1 MQSGLQPVQTSNLLI
16 KPTRFQA
23 QVQPNRQT
31 IKNESA
37 CWLKRTPSVRHFC
50 LASMSFSIIKSH
62 ASFVFN
68 SHSTQSKS
76 ELTLDVSVSGA
87 LMAMRVMVK
96 PQMMS
101 LIGSLVRTAKIR
113 QTSFIIANAA
123 LCQGRENRLR
133 VRNLSR
139 TYAPVNTY
147 ALVDRELEIADE
159 SLELGSPKSKNNL
172 SDVSQPVAFPC
183 LQ

>member
-1 MQSGLQPVQTSNLLI
+1 
-16 KPTRFQA
+16 
-23 QVQPNRQT
+23 
-31 IKNESA
+31 
-37 CWLKRTPSVRHFC
+37 
-50 LASMSFSIIKSH
+50 
-62 ASFVFN
+62 
-68 SHSTQSKS
+68 
-76 ELTLDVSVSGA
+76 
-87 LMAMRVMVK
+87 
-96 PQMMS
+96 MS